1 MLAFSFNINIHD
13 LQLTEVICYCL
24 WISFIHVLRSIVCS
38 SIYLEVIHV
47 PIFVYKASSFTYVRK
62 INLFEFDSR
71 KRFMISVW
79 FCHKKRRRESFL
91 SRLSLTI
98 VISPVKNIITTG
110 NNASIELHV
119 VYYTT
124 FLRSFNSP
132 ARITE

>member
-1 MLAFSFNINIHD
+1 MLTFSFNINIHD
-13 LQLTEVICYCL
+13 LQLTEVIRYCL
-24 WISFIHVLRSIVCS
+24 WISFIHVLCSIVCS

-47 PIFVYKASSFTYVRK
+47 PVFIHKASSFADLGE
-62 INLFEFDSR
+62 INLFEFDPSQ
-71 KRFMISVW
+71 RFMISIW